1 MVIHARFAAL
11 KGIKLH
17 EWAIRFVAGGAIC
30 VIAGLISNKYGPELG
45 GLFLAFPAIFPAGAS
60 LVEAH
65 EKQHKARIGHDGT
78 MRGRQIAAL
87 DAFGAA
93 MGCVG
98 LVGFG
103 VVFWLWAPHASSV
116 LALVLATMVWLTLA
130 VGVWLLR
137 RKIIPGHKT
146 SARVR
151 AR

>member
-1 MVIHARFAAL
+1 MIVHARFAAI

-17 EWAIRFVAGGAIC
+17 EWLIRFVAGGAIC
-30 VIAGLISNKYGPELG
+30 VIAGLIASAYGPKLG

-93 MGCVG
+93 IGCIG
-98 LVGFG
+98 LAGFG
-103 VVFWLWAPHASSV
+103 MFFWLWTPHASSV
-116 LALVLATMVWLTLA
+116 VSLVLATLAWLTLA
-130 VGVWLLR
+130 VGCWLLR
-137 RKIIPGHKT
+137 RKLIPGHKT
-146 SARVR
+146 SGRVHPQ
-151 AR
+151 